1 MNQKQLEYLLA
12 IDEFKTIT
20 KAADHLFITRS
31 ALNYSLLNLEY
42 KLGIPLFKRI
52 NNQLIP
58 TTAGSIYIN
67 YAKQILLLMKECD
80 SAMHDLK
87 DQNHGHLNVGI
98 TPGYGQKVFTD
109 VYPEFY
115 KKFPSYNIQLYE
127 GNAKQLYKS
136 LHDGKIDFAWCAYHR
151 HEQNLNHIVL
161 ETNPVYLAVP
171 ESRCRQPFDSHKNIQ
186 TVFADLKLYQ
196 SEQFILMNENSLIRE
211 ISNLYFSEAGITN
224 PKCIMECSL
233 INMTRHFSS
242 KGIAISFLPEPMCLP
257 DLGII
262 YFPLPKTE
270 NFSLS
275 ISYRKETFLTNA
287 DKYFIDLIKQRYQ
300 TIVKH

>member
-31 ALNYSLLNLEY
+31 ALNYSLLNLEH
-42 KLGIPLFKRI
+42 KIGLPLFKRI

-58 TTAGSIYIN
+58 TTAGSVYIN

-80 SAMHDLK
+80 SAMHDIK
-87 DQNHGHLNVGI
+87 DQNHGYLNVGI

-136 LHDGKIDFAWCAYHR
+136 LHEGKIDSTCDA
-151 HEQNLNHIVL
+151 E
-161 ETNPVYLAVP
+161 
-171 ESRCRQPFDSHKNIQ
+171 K
-186 TVFADLKLYQ
+186 K
-196 SEQFILMNENSLIRE
+196 
-211 ISNLYFSEAGITN
+211 
-224 PKCIMECSL
+224 
-233 INMTRHFSS
+233 
-242 KGIAISFLPEPMCLP
+242 
-257 DLGII
+257 
-262 YFPLPKTE
+262 
-270 NFSLS
+270 
-275 ISYRKETFLTNA
+275 NA
-287 DKYFIDLIKQRYQ
+287 DFLNIRSFVSVSPSSGAPSSFFLASAYFQISTFATAFSPLL
-300 TIVKH
+300 TP